1 MPTQFKVM
9 ATLGMVLTA
18 AWLTGC
24 APNGLPTAPT
34 GTQTLPPA
42 GTQPAPSTTAPT
54 ATPTPTPTGTLACER
69 DRPAGN
75 PTIGTSRQGEYLGQ
89 QLPQGY
95 HVYGSEAEVTA
106 AIQRVYDNGGDWAC
120 FQRFYPGAST
130 VFKRRGR
137 L

>member
-1 MPTQFKVM
+1 MPIQFKVS
-9 ATLGMVLTA
+9 ATLGAMLAA
-18 AWLTGC
+18 AWLAGC
-24 APNGLPTAPT
+24 APNGLPTVPT
-34 GTQTLPPA
+34 GAQQA
-42 GTQPAPSTTAPT
+42 PAPPVPVSTPAP
-54 ATPTPTPTGTLACER
+54 ASPTPTLACDR